1 MRTRDIENSINEKAK
16 GIKNALNTANKELH
30 NTHQNILNLKS
41 EQIKIYQ
48 KISAIYLLESSENN
62 DINIQYLINKLQELF
77 NSLKRRTYESEQ
89 QFLTYQQKLTDIFSQ
104 IDELTTQKST
114 LLENDPK
121 YVSLLNIFKE
131 AEENINKETRNF
143 EELQEEFSNKLA
155 QYKQNQ
161 YYNYL
166 IKRNFGENNYKSLGI
181 FRNLDTWVARFINFA
196 ENYKNQKILE
206 ALLKES
212 QLRYD
217 NKKELYQSAL
227 KQKEEIEKN
236 IENNLKLPQLK
247 NELAKSEQILANY
260 KKQNEETNKDFI
272 ATQQGKSNEFYEI
285 ANQLARL
292 LQQQSLN
299 TLEQLT
305 LQTESSEDDILF
317 QQISKLNKQIQ
328 QLETQLLTLQQSVDT
343 LEQTYNRINQTL
355 YIFRQN
361 NIPNSFY
368 EYNFSSSN
376 LNKLLNNLLTN
387 SIFPETIVQALVTSR
402 RLIDRTNSSIN
413 NRDWYISSK
422 EKSSS
427 RNSDNFS
434 SSSCSSRSSD
444 LSSSTV
450 PSGGFKTTDS
460 F

>member
-166 IKRNFGENNYKSLGI
+166 IKRNFGENNYKSLRI

>member
-285 ANQLARL
+285 ANQLAQL

>member
-62 DINIQYLINKLQELF
+62 DINIQYFINKLQELF

-343 LEQTYNRINQTL
+343 LGQTYNRINQTL

-444 LSSSTV
+444 LSSSTM

>member
-343 LEQTYNRINQTL
+343 LGQTYNRINQTL